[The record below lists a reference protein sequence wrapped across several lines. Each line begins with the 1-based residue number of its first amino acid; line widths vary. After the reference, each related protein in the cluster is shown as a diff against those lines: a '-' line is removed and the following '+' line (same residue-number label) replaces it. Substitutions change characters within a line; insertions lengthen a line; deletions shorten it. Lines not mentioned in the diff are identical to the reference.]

1 MKYIPNTLSALRLL
15 LCLPLFILTPLSF
28 WFIVIYVI
36 AGLTDMIDGPLA
48 RRTNNT
54 SNFGANLDAAA
65 DLLFAITV
73 LVRVIPQIDIHH
85 WNFVWI
91 VVVIVIKFIS
101 LFVSYMRHNEF
112 VMLHTY
118 ANKLVVFLCFLL
130 LPLYVSMNIN
140 INLLIAVLL
149 VMVSLA
155 FLEDL
160 ILCSTA
166 KVPDRNVKGL
176 FFR

>member
-1 MKYIPNTLSALRLL
+1 MVL
-15 LCLPLFILTPLSF
+15 
-28 WFIVIYVI
+28 YVI
-36 AGLTDMIDGPLA
+36 AGLTDMVDGPIA

-73 LVRVIPQIDIHH
+73 LVRVVPQIDIHH
-85 WNFVWI
+85 WIFVWI
-91 VVVIVIKFIS
+91 VIVIAIKFVS
-101 LFVSYMRHNEF
+101 LFVSYMRHSEF

-118 ANKLVVFLCFLL
+118 ANKFVVFLCFLL
-130 LPLYVSMNIN
+130 PLVYVSMDIN
-140 INLLIAVLL
+140 VNWLIAILL
-149 VMVSLA
+149 VLVSLA

-160 ILCSTA
+160 VLCSTA